1 MDAAEQAPA
10 QRVRTP
16 AGDPAWQVSRYADV
30 RSLLTDDRLGMSHPD
45 PERASRLSQS
55 PLFGGPRGDDPEA
68 EHRGHS
74 RMRRALSRSFAAR
87 RMETLRP
94 RIQAIADHLLDE
106 LARHEPPADLHE
118 ALSFP
123 LPALVIC
130 ELLGVPFE
138 DRDDFRVWSDD
149 AGHLSDRPRAMA
161 GLERLQAYMRDLVAR
176 KRAEPGEDVI
186 SDLIAARDERGEFTE
201 EEIVGLAA
209 GLLFAGHETTVAAI
223 DKGAA
228 LLLTEPE
235 QRAAL
240 QDGGPEVAARAVEE
254 ILRAPAPILDAR
266 RRGPG
271 GLPRYANTALDVDG
285 ETVEAGDL
293 VMLDLRAAN
302 TDPAQFAEPGRFV
315 VAREDNPHLAF
326 GHGPHFCLGAP
337 LARVEL
343 QVVFGTLF
351 RRFPTLRL
359 AVAPE
364 ELRPRTGLLTGGF
377 EELPV
382 AW

>member
-1 MDAAEQAPA
+1 
-10 QRVRTP
+10 
-16 AGDPAWQVSRYADV
+16 
-30 RSLLTDDRLGMSHPD
+30 
-45 PERASRLSQS
+45 
-55 PLFGGPRGDDPEA
+55 
-68 EHRGHS
+68 
-74 RMRRALSRSFAAR
+74 
-87 RMETLRP
+87 
-94 RIQAIADHLLDE
+94 
-106 LARHEPPADLHE
+106 
-118 ALSFP
+118 
-123 LPALVIC
+123 
-130 ELLGVPFE
+130 
-138 DRDDFRVWSDD
+138 
-149 AGHLSDRPRAMA
+149 
-161 GLERLQAYMRDLVAR
+161 
-176 KRAEPGEDVI
+176 
-186 SDLIAARDERGEFTE
+186 
-201 EEIVGLAA
+201 VGLAA